1 MDTSIF
7 LKFIKKFSTQFLLA
21 GMFVFTYIPTL
32 VWMWERWFAADSY
45 YSHGIL
51 IPFVSMYL
59 IWQRRTTLFAI
70 EPSRAKGGMPLI
82 IFGIAVHLL
91 SSLFRVY
98 FTSGFS
104 MLIVVTGLVLH
115 FYGWKTLRCIWFPL
129 VFLVFMVPIPLVV
142 IANISFKMKL
152 FAAQIATAALNN
164 AGLPAIREGS
174 IIRMQHAYVIVDD
187 VCSGLR
193 SLISLTALGSIFA
206 YEMKSSVS
214 KRILLFLST
223 IPIAI
228 VTNVVRVV
236 FLASVSEIWGSQ
248 YAAGFTHDVSGFA
261 VFALAFLLLYAVG
274 KLLE

>member
-1 MDTSIF
+1 
-7 LKFIKKFSTQFLLA
+7 
-21 GMFVFTYIPTL
+21 
-32 VWMWERWFAADSY
+32 MWERWFAADSY

-59 IWQRRTTLFAI
+59 IWQQRKTLSAI
-70 EPSRAKGGMPLI
+70 EPLKGAWGMPLI
-82 IFGIAVHLL
+82 ILGMAVHIL
-91 SSLFRVY
+91 SSLFRIY

-104 MLIVVTGLVLH
+104 MLIVLTGLVLH
-115 FYGWKTLRCIWFPL
+115 FYGWRILRSILFP
-129 VFLVFMVPIPLVV
+129 VIFLMFMVPIPMVV

-174 IIRMQHAYVIVDD
+174 IIKMQHAYVIVDD

-193 SLISLTALGSIFA
+193 SLIALTALGGVFA
-206 YEMKSSVS
+206 YGMKSPMSR
-214 KRILLFLST
+214 RILLFLST

-248 YAAGFTHDVSGFA
+248 YAAGFIHDLSGFA
-261 VFALAFLLLYAVG
+261 VFALAFLLLYAAG
-274 KLLE
+274 RLLE